1 MLSIHQSSSP
11 GSHPGCKGHNTGCL
25 EAVAMEDNGKY
36 RKSARMCPTQIASVE
51 QQKVSWGKHRAGLG
65 YGGYSHAGSV
75 SRRG

>member
-1 MLSIHQSSSP
+1 
-11 GSHPGCKGHNTGCL
+11 
-25 EAVAMEDNGKY
+25 MEDNGKH

-65 YGGYSHAGSV
+65 CGGYSHAGSV